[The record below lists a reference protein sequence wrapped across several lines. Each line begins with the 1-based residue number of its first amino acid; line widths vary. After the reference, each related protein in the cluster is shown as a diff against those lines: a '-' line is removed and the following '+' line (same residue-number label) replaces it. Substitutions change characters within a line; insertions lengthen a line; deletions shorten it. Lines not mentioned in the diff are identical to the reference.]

1 MNITNYNK
9 PEIFTKADFTG
20 YGLDQLM
27 QLEACFRHGAQNTT
41 SENWGMFW
49 TLSQKCLEEITKR
62 VLDK

>member
-1 MNITNYNK
+1 MDIANYNK

-20 YGLDQLM
+20 YELDQLM
-27 QLEACFRHGAQNTT
+27 QLEACFRHGAKNST
-41 SENWGMFW
+41 SDNSGMYW